1 LSANAREPKNSGLS
15 NFSLSA
21 GYENLFSRQEVAVPN
36 WLRSSSCYGG
46 LLRPCER
53 CDGLQCLALC
63 KEQVQRTGILEAGEP
78 IGAREETGKRRE
90 GTVAS
95 EPTLSPTSLVLSLPG
110 QGWRGQP
117 SARNH
122 WLRPMSEKPIFS
134 SGPTLGSG
142 SILPR
147 TLLLIGRK
155 IELSS
160 LALGCGP
167 ASPAVPSSTVPLLE
181 RRQRRTEPAWNID
194 GTALWLVA
202 KSLLELLRD

>member
-1 LSANAREPKNSGLS
+1 MRESPKILGCRIFPSRPATKIYFPVKKLLFPTGCGRRPATAVCYDHANAATDCNALTSAESR
-15 NFSLSA
+15 FSEL
-21 GYENLFSRQEVAVPN
+21 LF
-36 WLRSSSCYGG
+36 
-46 LLRPCER
+46 
-53 CDGLQCLALC
+53 
-63 KEQVQRTGILEAGEP
+63 LEAGEP

-110 QGWRGQP
+110 RGWRGQP